1 MANYI
6 SGVIKTIDPAVTLT
20 GKTGQPYTKQRI
32 VLDCTTH
39 DPITGER
46 SKYENIVPLEFF
58 GDKAGA
64 LAKHKVGDI
73 VRVYFTV
80 KSRTYQRKD
89 TGATDYYVSLDP
101 YKIEPIG
108 GAHQQASPIEK
119 LQRSLATTQ
128 APTAY
133 YGNQQGAPQQ
143 PQQQG
148 FAPSSYPQQPAQQGG
163 YNDLPY

>member
-6 SGVIKTIDPAVTLT
+6 SGIIKTIDPAVTMT

-39 DPITGER
+39 DPFTGER

-64 LAKHKVGDI
+64 LAQHQAGDI
-73 VRVYFTV
+73 VKVYFTV
-80 KSRTYQRKD
+80 KGRPYQRKD
-89 TGATDYYVSLDP
+89 NGATDYYVSLDP

-108 GAHQQASPIEK
+108 AAHQQAVSPIEK
-119 LQRSLATTQ
+119 LKRSLATTQ
-128 APTAY
+128 THTAY
-133 YGNQQGAPQQ
+133 YGNQQAQPQQ
-143 PQQQG
+143 PQQG